1 MTDDITLRA
10 PGPDEIR
17 AFSDPLAVAFSEEF
31 APGELDSYGALF
43 ELDRA
48 INAFDGEQRVG
59 AGGAYTFRLTAPGG
73 GEVGA
78 AGITA
83 IGVIPSHRRRG
94 ILRRIM
100 AWLHDQA
107 LDRGEAVAVLWA
119 SEGAIYQRFGYG
131 FGTLGSIFEADR
143 ARVAFREPVR
153 VDGAR
158 IRIVDIDEGVRV
170 FPTIYEEVRRMTPGS
185 LTRTPV
191 KWREQVLTDAEWAR
205 GGNGPKYLA
214 LLEVD
219 GQPRAYAVYR
229 VKADWDERGPKG
241 TLLVLELMSVDPEA
255 EQTLWQWLFSMD
267 LVGVVK
273 AWRGP
278 VPHPLQQWLVEP
290 RRLGLIVG
298 DGMWLRLL
306 DVPAALEARG
316 YSGSGAL
323 VLEVTDGLIAAN
335 GGRWQLSVP
344 SSDRGGGVSVER
356 TSAEP
361 DLVLDVAALA
371 CVYLGA
377 LRFSDLARAGRV
389 RECRPGA
396 LVTADVLF
404 TADRAPW
411 CSTVF

>member
-1 MTDDITLRA
+1 
-10 PGPDEIR
+10 
-17 AFSDPLAVAFSEEF
+17 
-31 APGELDSYGALF
+31 
-43 ELDRA
+43 
-48 INAFDGEQRVG
+48 
-59 AGGAYTFRLTAPGG
+59 
-73 GEVGA
+73 
-78 AGITA
+78 
-83 IGVIPSHRRRG
+83 
-94 ILRRIM
+94 
-100 AWLHDQA
+100 
-107 LDRGEAVAVLWA
+107 
-119 SEGAIYQRFGYG
+119 
-131 FGTLGSIFEADR
+131 
-143 ARVAFREPVR
+143 
-153 VDGAR
+153 
-158 IRIVDIDEGVRV
+158 VRV
-170 FPTIYEEVRRMTPGS
+170 FPTIYEEVRRATPGS

-219 GQPRAYAVYR
+219 GEPRAYAVYR

-241 TLLVLELMSVDPEA
+241 TLLVLELLAVDPAA
-255 EQTLWQWLFSMD
+255 EQALWQWLFSMD

-316 YSGSGAL
+316 YSGRGSV
-323 VLEVTDGLIAAN
+323 VLEVTDSGIEAN
-335 GGRWQLSVP
+335 AGRWQLSVP
-344 SSDRGGGVSVER
+344 SPDRGGGVSVER

-389 RECRPGA
+389 RECRAGA
-396 LVTADVLF
+396 LQTADALF